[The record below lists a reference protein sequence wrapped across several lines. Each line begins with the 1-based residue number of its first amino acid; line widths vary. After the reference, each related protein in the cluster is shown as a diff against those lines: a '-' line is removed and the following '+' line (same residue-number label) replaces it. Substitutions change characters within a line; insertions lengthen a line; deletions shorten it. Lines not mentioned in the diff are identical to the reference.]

1 MGRLADARTE
11 QRESAHT
18 PIGEVGAFLL
28 PISAREQNTHDKKRE
43 LNEQYAFKFRTYII
57 KEALHNQKIVER
69 LLCTPSRGRTGTGF
83 PIGV

>member
-1 MGRLADARTE
+1 MREQNKGKAPTHRLVRWAPSFCRFA
-11 QRESAHT
+11 
-18 PIGEVGAFLL
+18 
-28 PISAREQNTHDKKRE
+28 AREQNTRDKKRE

-57 KEALHNQKIVER
+57 KEALHTLLIVER

>member
-1 MGRLADARTE
+1 MREQNKAKAPTHRLVRWAPSFCRFA
-11 QRESAHT
+11 
-18 PIGEVGAFLL
+18 
-28 PISAREQNTHDKKRE
+28 AREQNTHDKKRE
-43 LNEQYAFKFRTYII
+43 LNERYELSSGTDTT

>member
-1 MGRLADARTE
+1 MGRFADARTE

-28 PISAREQNTHDKKRE
+28 PIRSERTKHSRPEERTERTVQIE
-43 LNEQYAFKFRTYII
+43 FRTDTT